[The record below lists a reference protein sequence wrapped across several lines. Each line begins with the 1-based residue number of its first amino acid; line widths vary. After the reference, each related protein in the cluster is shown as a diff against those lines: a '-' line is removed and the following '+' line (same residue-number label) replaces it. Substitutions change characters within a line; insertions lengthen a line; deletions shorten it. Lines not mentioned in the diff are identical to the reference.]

1 MLDIF
6 PFTRR
11 IGGTGTKGR
20 RICAVASVD
29 ETHDES
35 EPGRRKKRTPSYR
48 LCSHLLKEV
57 RSRDLVEF
65 VLVDDLHCDL
75 LTGENMPGELHDG
88 EMTAAK
94 RLLQIVQA
102 GDLAVVVAVPH
113 PPMHL
118 VSLKRGT
125 TVNGRSDHTTVK
137 LVPFGNVYRGAMD
150 RLVVQIHCATSKV
163 QTFI

>member
-29 ETHDES
+29 ETRDES

-48 LCSHLLKEV
+48 LCSHLLEEV
-57 RSRDLVEF
+57 CSRDLVEF
-65 VLVDDLHCDL
+65 ALVDDLHCDL
-75 LTGENMPGELHDG
+75 LAGENMPGELHDG

-94 RLLQIVQA
+94 RLLEIVQA

-118 VSLKRGT
+118 V
-125 TVNGRSDHTTVK
+125 
-137 LVPFGNVYRGAMD
+137 
-150 RLVVQIHCATSKV
+150 
-163 QTFI
+163 

>member
-1 MLDIF
+1 MLWSTIRGARPSSEPTKRSERLVRVSISFATRFVLDIF

-29 ETHDES
+29 ETRDES

-48 LCSHLLKEV
+48 LCSHLLEEV
-57 RSRDLVEF
+57 CSRDLVEF
-65 VLVDDLHCDL
+65 ALVDDLHCDL
-75 LTGENMPGELHDG
+75 LAGENMPGELHDG

-94 RLLQIVQA
+94 RLLEIVQA

-118 VSLKRGT
+118 V
-125 TVNGRSDHTTVK
+125 
-137 LVPFGNVYRGAMD
+137 
-150 RLVVQIHCATSKV
+150 
-163 QTFI
+163 